1 MFDQTF
7 APFRPNIFEKS
18 LTWEDWILNVRPK
31 DVLFKFRA
39 FSTLTWLYELP
50 RAITRLA
57 TQHSTAARPVN
68 SRQNDGSTGIC
79 FDLRS
84 ANQAELGSNASRKR
98 LGRDYWHKTALEVVA
113 IYHHNNVARCD
124 CYARFRWFLRLL
136 NLDLNV

>member
-1 MFDQTF
+1 MFNQTF

-39 FSTLTWLYELP
+39 FSTLTWLYEQLP
-50 RAITRLA
+50 DL
-57 TQHSTAARPVN
+57 QHSIPRLRRVN
-68 SRQNDGSTGIC
+68 SQQNDGSTGIC

-136 NLDLNV
+136 NLELNV